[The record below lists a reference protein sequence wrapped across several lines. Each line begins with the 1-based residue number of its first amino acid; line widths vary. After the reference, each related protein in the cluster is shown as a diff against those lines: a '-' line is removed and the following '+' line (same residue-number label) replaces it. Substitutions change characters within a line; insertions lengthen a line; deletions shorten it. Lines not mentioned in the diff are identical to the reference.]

1 MNKVNRVN
9 KVGKL
14 FYNRHVFY
22 LLTCILLSLL
32 TKISYSQIFFQ
43 IIFPF
48 NPLKMSKHAK
58 ASNSSTEK

>member
-22 LLTCILLSLL
+22 LLTCILLTLL
-32 TKISYSQIFFQ
+32 TKMFILKSFF
-43 IIFPF
+43 
-48 NPLKMSKHAK
+48 K
-58 ASNSSTEK
+58 